1 MKKFFVLFAFS
12 FTLALSAAGKPMAVF
27 GHAGDL
33 RSMKNSVIGPSGI
46 VAEYPDKWLSPDEM
60 NKYSVIYIGERRPK
74 DFTVNSALENFVKNG
89 GIVIFTGGSVVSLT
103 GKSRD
108 LSAVEHLL
116 GFKFIAN
123 MNKVKVSAVQFDD
136 SPLAA
141 ELKMA
146 SKKFNWNSGFNT
158 NASKIT
164 SAKVIA
170 YFISG
175 NKKLPAVL
183 CNKVGKGEVWWI
195 GTMYA
200 RYASNQKNTGYAD
213 EEGRFILTESGK
225 NLEALKLL
233 YTTIFRRAGNLRN
246 VDAAQSSWGTV
257 PLRAPGN
264 LKYAGKFKNS
274 PTYRKAPVLKNR
286 FKLSENGSPLA
297 VIVSSDRKLRAIAGE
312 LQYHLNAITGGKFQ
326 IVAKPLPGKAAII
339 LDNTAP
345 SARVIVKTGKDTVT
359 IKGDISM
366 GVYYLLEK
374 LGCRYLWPGKLG
386 KVIPSKPTLWMP
398 DVQLDTTP
406 MLKLRRIRHGGG
418 GSLGERGKLGLK
430 RCGITD
436 EKAFLQASRAARTDH
451 RGNGS
456 FYTWHGIGGSLPYSW
471 GHAFGSYYKLY
482 GKTNPDFFAL
492 QPNGSRSQ
500 QASPDRPRLCMS
512 NEKLIKHIAAELIAK
527 FNKRPGAQALSV
539 CLNDGGRTRFCMCE
553 GCRKLDPVNG
563 APLTFNFMVKGIPTA
578 VKYVYLTDRVIHFSN
593 RIAEEV
599 NKVLP
604 GKKVC
609 VYIYSCYSAPPS
621 AVKPSPQLVL
631 FSTAMSYTTDA
642 ARAKSLTTLAKLS
655 EFGNELF
662 WRPNAL
668 AGFRSIVAPQNYA
681 RRMFEDTELLKFNN
695 SPGMD
700 FDCNEQHWA
709 CKGLIYYTLS
719 KAMWNPDRLSYDD
732 IVDDYCTTG
741 FGKAA
746 GKVKEYFTR
755 LEKIFD
761 AAASKAVGY
770 CEVFNQEQIA
780 QLNKIL
786 DEAENLAD
794 TPVEKERVRFLKLGL
809 EAGSYPSGLYHA
821 RKAKNTALYRDIQ
834 KRYRAFLQRYAIESP
849 LVINPC
855 NAGFRSTFTFR

>member
-12 FTLALSAAGKPMAVF
+12 FTLALSAAGKPAAVF
-27 GHAGDL
+27 GHPGDL
-33 RSMKNSVIGPSGI
+33 RTMKSNVLSPDGI
-46 VAEYPDKWLSPDEM
+46 AAEYPSEWLSPDEM
-60 NKYSVIYIGERRPK
+60 NKYSVIYIGERRPP
-74 DFTVNSALENFVKNG
+74 DFKVNSALENFVKNG
-89 GIVIFTGGSVVSLT
+89 GIVIFTGSSVVGLC

-116 GFKFIAN
+116 GFKYIAN
-123 MNKVKVSAVQFDD
+123 MNKVKVSAVEFDA

-141 ELKMA
+141 ELKTA
-146 SKKFNWNSGFNT
+146 SRKFKWDCGFN
-158 NASKIT
+158 NSASKIT
-164 SAKVIA
+164 SARVIA
-170 YFISG
+170 HFISG
-175 NKKLPAVL
+175 NKKFPAVL
-183 CNKVGKGEVWWI
+183 CNKIGKGEVWWI
-195 GTMYA
+195 GTMYF
-200 RYASNQKNTGYAD
+200 RYASKQKNTGYAD

-225 NLEALKLL
+225 NLESLKQL
-233 YTTIFRRAGNLRN
+233 YTTIFRRAKNLQN
-246 VDAAQSSWGTV
+246 ADIAKSSWGTV

-264 LKYAGKFKNS
+264 LKYVGKFQNR

-286 FKLSENGSPLA
+286 FKLSENGTPLA

-326 IVAKPLPGKAAII
+326 IVSKPLPGKAAII

-345 SARVIVKTGKDTVT
+345 SARVTVKTGKDSVT
-359 IKGDISM
+359 IKGNISM

-398 DVQLDTTP
+398 DIQLDTTP
-406 MLKLRRIRHGGG
+406 MLKLRRIRHGGK
-418 GSLGERGKLGLK
+418 LGDRGKLGLK

-436 EKAFLQASRAARTDH
+436 EKAFLQALRNARTDY
-451 RGNGS
+451 RGNGN
-456 FYTWHGIGGSLPYSW
+456 FYAWHGIGGALPYSW
-471 GHAFGSYYKLY
+471 GHSFGNYYKLY
-482 GKTNPDFFAL
+482 GKSNPDFFAL

-500 QASPDRPRLCMS
+500 QADPDRPRLCMS
-512 NEKLIKHIAAELIAK
+512 NEKLIKHIAAGLIAK
-527 FNKRPGAQALSV
+527 FRKRPTMQALSV

-563 APLTFNFMVKGIPTA
+563 TPLTFNFTIKGIPTA
-578 VKYVYLTDRVIHFSN
+578 AKYVHLTDRVLHFSN

-609 VYIYSCYSAPPS
+609 VYVYSCYSAPPA
-621 AVKPSPQLVL
+621 AVKPSPQLIL
-631 FSTAMSYTTDA
+631 FSTAMDYTTDA
-642 ARAKSLTTLAKLS
+642 ARTRHLSTLAKLS

-709 CKGLIYYTLS
+709 CKGLVYYTLS

-732 IVDDYCTTG
+732 IVDDYCTAG

-770 CEVFNQEQIA
+770 CEVFDQEQIA
-780 QLNKIL
+780 QLKKIL
-786 DEAENLAD
+786 DEAEKLAV

-809 EAGSYPSGLYHA
+809 EAGSYVSTLYHA
-821 RKAKNTALYRDIQ
+821 RKTKNSAVYKETQ
-834 KRYRAFLQRYAIESP
+834 KRYRAFIQRYAIESP

-855 NAGFRSTFTFR
+855 TAGFRSTYTFR